1 MLNDMHK
8 YFIKTPWIVKQI
20 FSSYVW
26 NLSPNEHIVYLTFD
40 DGPDPEVTP
49 WVLDLLKQYNAHAT
63 FFCIGSNVEQYPEVY
78 QRILNEDHVVGNH
91 TYDHINGWKTNTDK
105 YIADVDKASAF
116 IKSNLFRPPYGKIT
130 TKQARQIPSAL
141 QCTDAKI
148 IMWDVLSADFDTN
161 YSPEECLNNV
171 VKNVTDGSI
180 IVFHDSEKAFPNLKY
195 SLLGS
200 LEYLKKEGYKLNKIE
215 L

>member
-1 MLNDMHK
+1 MQSLLYNQIIIILFFFCIV
-8 YFIKTPWIVKQI
+8 FICSINGVFRDVGWQSMDPVSDPNAIV
-20 FSSYVW
+20 
-26 NLSPNEHIVYLTFD
+26 LTFD

-116 IKSNLFRPPYGKIT
+116 IKSN
-130 TKQARQIPSAL
+130 
-141 QCTDAKI
+141 
-148 IMWDVLSADFDTN
+148 
-161 YSPEECLNNV
+161 
-171 VKNVTDGSI
+171 
-180 IVFHDSEKAFPNLKY
+180 
-195 SLLGS
+195 
-200 LEYLKKEGYKLNKIE
+200 
-215 L
+215 